1 MSKDYSQNNEADN
14 YKPMDRYTEL
24 VIALHK
30 IRAYR
35 DATNRCMKVF
45 CGDQEYSYVFSYHEN
60 SDGRLSR
67 SDEVKDA
74 LGKAVREIIVK
85 TLEAEEKN
93 IKSEL
98 KSMGWEISFPEKDKR
113 T

>member
-1 MSKDYSQNNEADN
+1 MDKDCFQNNEADN

-24 VIALHK
+24 VIALRK

-35 DATNRCMKVF
+35 NATICRTKVF
-45 CGDQEYSYVFSYHEN
+45 CGDQEYSYVFSYQEN

-67 SDEVKDA
+67 IEEVKDA
-74 LGKAVREIIVK
+74 LGKAVRETILK
-85 TLEAEEKN
+85 TLEAEEKK

-98 KSMGWEISFPEKDKR
+98 KEMGCIDV
-113 T
+113 